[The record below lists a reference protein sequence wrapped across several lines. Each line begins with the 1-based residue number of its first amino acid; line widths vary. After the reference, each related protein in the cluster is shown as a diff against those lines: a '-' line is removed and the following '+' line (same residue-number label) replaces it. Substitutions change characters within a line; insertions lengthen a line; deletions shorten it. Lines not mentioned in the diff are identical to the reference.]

1 MNTLPLD
8 LPGALLDDRA
18 QLQFLATAGVQLSA
32 SLEPEAIFSLLARL
46 PVPLLADF
54 AGVAAFEPADRF
66 VSIAVVHRDLQK
78 EFLLRAIAQRWP
90 FLVAHSAF
98 SEAMVQAGAPVL
110 LSLATD
116 VELTA
121 LAVDAE
127 HTRLL
132 EVLAVHTLMIAPL
145 VARGRAIGAL
155 VLGLSDATRHYGESD
170 LVLAQELA
178 QRGALALAN
187 ASLYAQARGAEAALL
202 AANAELEARVAA
214 RTADVRLTTARLR
227 AAIEGN
233 LDAVYF
239 LQPLHDAQGQVIDFV
254 FADINE
260 RAVQALGMRREQVIG
275 QPLCE
280 LLPINRSAGFFD
292 KYLAVYQTGV
302 ALEEEFHLDTR
313 EFPNTWLH
321 HQVVPLADGVV
332 ISSRD
337 VTESLRARERLRE
350 SEARF
355 RSAFDH
361 AVIGV
366 ALVGVDGAWL
376 EVNQTL
382 CAMLGYSAAALRERS
397 EAAVT
402 HPADRAF
409 DGQQFARLCIGEAA
423 SVQYEKRYLH
433 RDGRIVWAQLSAACV
448 VDPAGL
454 PRYYVV
460 QVMDVT
466 ERHAAEQALRELNTR
481 LAQSN
486 RELQEFASVAS
497 HDLQEPLRKIQAF
510 GDRLRSRY
518 GAVLGD
524 DGRDY
529 LERML
534 QAAQR
539 LQRLISDLLAFAQV
553 SSRGLPF
560 EQVNLNTLLQ
570 EVVSDLE
577 SQIERTGGVIRI
589 GALPTLIADPTQM
602 RQLFQNLISNALK
615 FHRPDV
621 APVVQIDAQPVGPA
635 PNPAEYQIRVTDNGI
650 GFDEKYLD
658 RVFTIFQRLHARS
671 AYEGTGIGLAICRRI
686 AERHNGALTARSTP
700 GSGTT
705 FFVTLPATQNGTLF
719 EP

>member
-1 MNTLPLD
+1 MNALPLD

-18 QLQFLATAGVQLSA
+18 QLQFLATVGVQLSA
-32 SLEPEAIFSLLARL
+32 SLEPEAIFPLLARL

-54 AGVAAFEPADRF
+54 AGVAALEPADRF
-66 VSIAVVHRDLQK
+66 VSIAVVHRDPHK

-90 FLVAHSAF
+90 FLVARSAF

-116 VELTA
+116 AELAA

-132 EVLAVHTLMIAPL
+132 EMLAVHTLLIAPL
-145 VARGRAIGAL
+145 VARGQALGVL
-155 VLGLSDATRHYGESD
+155 VLGLSDAARHYGETD
-170 LVLAQELA
+170 IVLVQELT

-187 ASLYAQARGAEAALL
+187 AHLYAQARAAEAALL
-202 AANAELEARVAA
+202 EANAELEARVAA
-214 RTADVRLTTARLR
+214 HTADVQLTTAHLR
-227 AAIEGN
+227 ATMEGN

-260 RAVQALGMRREQVIG
+260 RAVQALGMPREQVIG
-275 QPLCE
+275 QQLCE

-302 ALEEEFHLDTR
+302 PLEEEFHLDTP
-313 EFPNTWLH
+313 EFPDTWLH
-321 HQVVPLADGVV
+321 HQVVSLGDGVV
-332 ISSRD
+332 IISRD
-337 VTESLRARERLRE
+337 VTESLRARERIRE

-355 RSAFDH
+355 RSAFNH
-361 AVIGV
+361 AGIGM

-382 CAMLGYSAAALRERS
+382 CGMLGYSAAELRERS

-402 HPADRAF
+402 HPDDRAF
-409 DGQQFARLCIGEAA
+409 DEQQFARLRTGEVA

-433 RDGRIVWAQLSAACV
+433 RNGRIVWAQLSATCV
-448 VDPAGL
+448 VDPVGL

-466 ERHAAEQALRELNTR
+466 ERHAAEQALRELNMR

-518 GAVLGD
+518 GEVLGD

-560 EQVNLNTLLQ
+560 EQVNLNVLLQ

-621 APVVQIDAQPVGPA
+621 APVVAIDAEPIGPA
-635 PNPAEYQIRVTDNGI
+635 SNPTGYRISVTDNGI

-686 AERHNGALTARSTP
+686 AERHNGTLTANSTP

-705 FFVTLPATQNGTLF
+705 FFVTLPAIQNVTLF